1 MNPPKK
7 SVTSGRIKKAPTMG
21 ELKSTHNGRTFAPL
35 RGRQKSTHIYLPS
48 AGVCGVSCV
57 SSIVPEG
64 SENHE

>member
-48 AGVCGVSCV
+48 ACCCCVACV
-57 SSIVPEG
+57 SMPCMKGEQG
-64 SENHE
+64 HE